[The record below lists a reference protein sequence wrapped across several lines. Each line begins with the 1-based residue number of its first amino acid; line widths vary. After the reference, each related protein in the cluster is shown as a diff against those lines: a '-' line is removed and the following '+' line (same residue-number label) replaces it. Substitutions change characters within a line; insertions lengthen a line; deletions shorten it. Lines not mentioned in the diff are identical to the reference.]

1 MSVGIEFCRANNNT
15 APNAPASG
23 SFELLQEFRRHYH
36 AFDSVLRQVTH
47 DQTDVFHLQLLLE
60 DLNEYSQL
68 VLQASAKSYNC
79 LEHTSHHGHPEVIS
93 WKTNGS
99 AGRPRAV
106 IDPDFLR
113 WAHTHRTNTGIAEF
127 LGVSRRTVRRA
138 LLEHQIVT
146 PGTIPFEDHVS
157 EDIDNVL
164 DPNDELP
171 RTFHPE
177 IESAAN
183 LVQSSSSSAR
193 CSNMSNDTLD
203 SLVRLLRSHY
213 PRAGIQ
219 MLHGMLRRLGHV
231 VPYENIRHSLIR
243 VDPVHRVFDR
253 IRIRRRR
260 YSVPG
265 PNALWHHDGHHLHN
279 VRIERLWVD
288 VSNYITQRWN
298 NHFTRLELDHQLD
311 TNNRNHIW
319 LLQHLFLNIIN
330 ASLNFWAE
338 GWNCH
343 RVSQRNGDG
352 PARSPED
359 MWGFDMLAHGVRG
372 DRLDQFAMSDEEL
385 EVFGVD
391 WEGLRDDALLQSLRQ
406 NYAHEQEA
414 NTWHGQHGPPE
425 HLNEVEVEPPSNSM
439 TFDEIQLM
447 EAFLGSFPRSSEEN
461 DVVNLWRAAL
471 VYARTTH
478 PQAF

>member
-15 APNAPASG
+15 APNAPALG

-68 VLQASAKSYNC
+68 VLQAKQSEWQTLRSNSQHMI
-79 LEHTSHHGHPEVIS
+79 LDVQTLLNQRIEQSHHGHPEVIS

-203 SLVRLLRSHY
+203 SLNLREV
-213 PRAGIQ
+213 
-219 MLHGMLRRLGHV
+219 LR
-231 VPYENIRHSLIR
+231 
-243 VDPVHRVFDR
+243 
-253 IRIRRRR
+253 
-260 YSVPG
+260 
-265 PNALWHHDGHHLHN
+265 
-279 VRIERLWVD
+279 
-288 VSNYITQRWN
+288 
-298 NHFTRLELDHQLD
+298 
-311 TNNRNHIW
+311 
-319 LLQHLFLNIIN
+319 
-330 ASLNFWAE
+330 
-338 GWNCH
+338 
-343 RVSQRNGDG
+343 
-352 PARSPED
+352 
-359 MWGFDMLAHGVRG
+359 
-372 DRLDQFAMSDEEL
+372 
-385 EVFGVD
+385 
-391 WEGLRDDALLQSLRQ
+391 
-406 NYAHEQEA
+406 
-414 NTWHGQHGPPE
+414 
-425 HLNEVEVEPPSNSM
+425 
-439 TFDEIQLM
+439 
-447 EAFLGSFPRSSEEN
+447 
-461 DVVNLWRAAL
+461 
-471 VYARTTH
+471 
-478 PQAF
+478 